1 MKRETGFTLVE
12 LLIAMAISGIVMAAI
27 YTVFQSQHKSYII
40 QEDIAEMQQNLRGG
54 MDLMIQ
60 EMRMAGYDPT
70 GSLNASITVIST
82 NDSVTFT
89 RDDGAG
95 ALDTYTYSFDSVNKT
110 LGRTYNGSG
119 AQTVAEN
126 IEALGFAYAFDADG
140 DGVIDTYDAVNMN
153 PAPATAAERRSVIWA
168 FDSDNNN
175 TLDRNMDT
183 NRDGVIDEND
193 DMTGDDIIEGRTLV
207 DFDGNNIADVPMA
220 DIKSAR
226 IWMLARSSRADN
238 KIVND
243 RYYVIGTRV
252 INPFRDAD
260 PDNNNRRTMLLAT
273 TLRFRNIG
281 L

>member
-1 MKRETGFTLVE
+1 MKRETGFTLLE
-12 LLIAMAISGIVMAAI
+12 LLIAMAISGIVAAAI
-27 YTVFQSQHKSYII
+27 YSVFQSQHKSYII

-110 LGRTYNGSG
+110 LARTYNGSG

-126 IEALGFAYAFDADG
+126 IEALGFAYAFDSDG
-140 DGVIDTYDAVNMN
+140 DGELDTDPVSN
-153 PAPATAAERRSVIWA
+153 EIIWA
-168 FDSDNNN
+168 VDS
-175 TLDRNMDT
+175 
-183 NRDGVIDEND
+183 
-193 DMTGDDIIEGRTLV
+193 
-207 DFDGNNIADVPMA
+207 DGNNDLDRSLDTNQDGTIDWSDGPGIGGNGTIAGRVITPVSDLNLIRAV
-220 DIKSAR
+220 R
-226 IWMLARSSRADN
+226 IWMLARNSRLDN
-238 KIVND
+238 KFVNN
-243 RYYVIGTRV
+243 RTYVVGNKV
-252 INPFRDAD
+252 ITPDSDAD
-260 PDNNNRRTMLLAT
+260 SGNDNLRMMLLAT
-273 TLRFRNIG
+273 TLQFRNIG